1 MKITGNILNVELV
14 EVDKKNNINVF
25 EVLTDN
31 SSSGRIYLY
40 NEEKIPQ
47 KGESIVAI
55 SDSDGNILNYSIN

>member
-40 NEEKIPQ
+40 NEEKTPQ
-47 KGESIVAI
+47 IGENIVAI